1 MARSAHRYP
10 SLLPAGTAAFARR
23 RAYELLGAILVIAAA
38 SLMAALISYNS
49 ADPSYNH
56 ATGTAPKN
64 WLGLGGSYISEI
76 MIDSFGAVSII
87 PALALCGWGWSL
99 IRRHTLDLAWLRI
112 TAAPLLMLTAA
123 AAIAFIPDALPL
135 NPSGNIG
142 PAGFVGDLMERKQ
155 LLAAS
160 ALSIPFWILPILFG
174 IITVATLPLTLG
186 VPWEDWK
193 ALLTLVWKSIHWL
206 VLGSW
211 HGVRNVVGPF
221 TAQSVQK
228 KRMRSAAKQRHRK
241 APKARVEPRLRAS
254 SVSSSRVKE
263 PDRVRP
269 GTRETKER
277 QGNLRLDKK
286 RTELPPLNLLAAPDT
301 PRGNNVDRGA
311 EETERESL
319 VNALR
324 EYKVDGAIEASRIG
338 PVVTRHEFIPESGTR
353 AARVIALSD
362 DIARSMSR
370 ISARVAV
377 IPGESAIGIE
387 LPNPSRQ
394 TVYLR
399 ELLGS
404 ADFENAAHQLPLAL
418 GKDIGG
424 TPIVEDLTRM
434 PHLLVAGTTGSGKSV
449 AINSMILSLVYRL
462 SPESCRLIMI
472 DPKMLE
478 LSVYDGIPHLL
489 HPVVTEPK
497 KAVVALKWAVKEMN
511 ERYRLMSN
519 LNVRNIAGYNKRVKE
534 AAIKGQQLTRTVQT
548 GFDHETGVP
557 VYEEQLLDMEPLPLL
572 VVVVDEM
579 ADLMLVAGK
588 EIEIAVQSLAQKA
601 RAAGIHLIIATQRPS
616 VDVIT
621 GTIKANLPTRISF
634 QVTSKIDSRTI
645 LGEQGAEQLLGMG
658 DMLYMAGGGQL
669 KRVHGPFV
677 SEDEV
682 ELVANFLRE
691 QGAPEYLAE
700 VTEDPTED
708 AAAGPGENIVQDE
721 LYDKALQLVLS
732 QRKASTS
739 FVQRHL
745 QIGYNRAARLIER
758 MESEGVVSSANHV
771 GKREILV
778 PSSEI

>member
-1 MARSAHRYP
+1 MASSGHRYP
-10 SLLPAGTAAFARR
+10 ALLPAGTAGFVRR
-23 RAYELLGAILVIAAA
+23 RTYETLGVILIIGAVVLI
-38 SLMAALISYNS
+38 AALISYDS

-56 ATGTAPKN
+56 ATGTAPRN
-64 WLGLGGSYISEI
+64 WLGIGGAYVSEL
-76 MIDSFGAVSII
+76 MIDSFGIVSFI
-87 PALALCGWGWSL
+87 PALALCGWGWRL
-99 IRRHTLDLAWLRI
+99 ITRHTLDLAWLRI
-112 TAAPLLMLTAA
+112 TATPLLMLTAA
-123 AAIAFIPDALPL
+123 AAIAFIPYALPL
-135 NPSGNIG
+135 NPVGDVG
-142 PAGFVGDLMERKQ
+142 PAGFVGTFMEREQ
-155 LLAAS
+155 LLVAS
-160 ALSIPFWILPILFG
+160 NLKLPIWLFPLVFG
-174 IITVATLPLTLG
+174 VVTAGALPLTLG
-186 VPWEDWK
+186 IPWKDWK
-193 ALLTLVWKSIHWL
+193 ALLQIVWKSVHWIVTGAYQGIGSL
-206 VLGSW
+206 VAY
-211 HGVRNVVGPF
+211 P
-221 TAQSVQK
+221 TAGRVHK
-228 KRMRSAAKQRHRK
+228 KRIRSATKRVNRQ
-241 APKARVEPRLRAS
+241 PKARLEPRLRTSRAS
-254 SVSSSRVKE
+254 SKRVKD
-263 PDRVRP
+263 PALVKP
-269 GTRETKER
+269 GARENKER
-277 QGNLRLDKK
+277 QGHLRLDRKLAQ
-286 RTELPPLNLLAAPDT
+286 LPPLNLLSAPELART
-301 PRGNNVDRGA
+301 NNVDRGA
-311 EETERESL
+311 EKNEKAQL
-319 VNALR
+319 VDALR
-324 EYKVDGAIEASRIG
+324 EYKVVGIIEDSRRG
-338 PVVTRHEFIPESGTR
+338 PVVTRHEFVPEKGTR
-353 AARVIALSD
+353 AARVIALAD

-370 ISARVAV
+370 VSARVAV
-377 IPGESAIGIE
+377 IPGKSAIGIE
-387 LPNPSRQ
+387 LPNPTRQ

-404 ADFENAAHQLPLAL
+404 SDFENAAHQLPLAL

-424 TPIVEDLTRM
+424 TPIIVDLARM

-478 LSVYDGIPHLL
+478 LSIYDGIPHLL

-511 ERYRLMSN
+511 DRYRLMSN
-519 LNVRNIAGYNKRVKE
+519 LNVRNIAGYNKRIKD
-534 AAIKGQQLTRTVQT
+534 AASKGEQLTRTVQT
-548 GFDHETGVP
+548 GFDNESGAP
-557 VYEEQLLDMEPLPLL
+557 VYEEQVLEMEPLPLL
-572 VVVVDEM
+572 VLVVDEM

-669 KRVHGPFV
+669 SRVHGPFV

-682 ELVANFLRE
+682 ELIANFLRE
-691 QGAPEYLAE
+691 QGTPEYLAE
-700 VTEDPTED
+700 VTEDPEE
-708 AAAGPGENIVQDE
+708 ENFGGLAENAVQDE
-721 LYDKALQLVLS
+721 LYDRAVQLVLS

-758 MESEGVVSSANHV
+758 MESEGVVSAANHV

-778 PSSEI
+778 SSPDL

>member
-1 MARSAHRYP
+1 M
-10 SLLPAGTAAFARR
+10 
-23 RAYELLGAILVIAAA
+23 
-38 SLMAALISYNS
+38 
-49 ADPSYNH
+49 
-56 ATGTAPKN
+56 
-64 WLGLGGSYISEI
+64 
-76 MIDSFGAVSII
+76 
-87 PALALCGWGWSL
+87 
-99 IRRHTLDLAWLRI
+99 
-112 TAAPLLMLTAA
+112 AAPLLMLTAA
-123 AAIAFIPDALPL
+123 AALAFIPYALPL
-135 NPSGNIG
+135 NPAGNIS
-142 PAGFVGDLMERKQ
+142 PAGYVGYYLGAHQ
-155 LLAAS
+155 LLVANS
-160 ALSIPFWILPILFG
+160 LSIPFWILPLVFG
-174 IITVATLPLTLG
+174 AITLGTLPLTLG
-186 VPWEDWK
+186 VPWNDWR
-193 ALLTLVWKSIHWL
+193 ALLTMVWRSIQWL
-206 VLGSW
+206 ALSAWWGIT
-211 HGVRNVVGPF
+211 NLVGPL
-221 TAQSVQK
+221 TAQSVHK
-228 KRMRSAAKQRHRK
+228 KRMRSAAKKRHRK
-241 APKARVEPRLRAS
+241 KSKARVEPRLRTS

-277 QGNLRLDKK
+277 QGSLRLDKK
-286 RTELPPLNLLAAPDT
+286 RAELPPLSLLAAPKMAKS
-301 PRGNNVDRGA
+301 NSVDRGS
-311 EETERESL
+311 EHKERQ
-319 VNALR
+319 ALLDAL
-324 EYKVDGAIEASRIG
+324 EQYKVGGSIAASRIG
-338 PVVTRHEFIPESGTR
+338 PVVTRHEFVPVEGTR

-377 IPGESAIGIE
+377 IPGENAIGIE
-387 LPNPSRQ
+387 LPNPNRQ

-424 TPIVEDLTRM
+424 TPIIEDLTRM
-434 PHLLVAGTTGSGKSV
+434 PHVLVAGTTGSGKSV

-462 SPESCRLIMI
+462 PPESCRLIMI

-658 DMLYMAGGGQL
+658 DMLYMAGGAQL

-700 VTEDPTED
+700 VTEDPAEDTE
-708 AAAGPGENIVQDE
+708 AGPGENIMRDD

-739 FVQRHL
+739 FIQRHL

-771 GKREILV
+771 GKRDILV
-778 PSSEI
+778 PSSDV

>member
-1 MARSAHRYP
+1 MAPLGHHYP
-10 SLLPAGTAAFARR
+10 SLLPAGAADFARR
-23 RAYELLGAILVIAAA
+23 RAYEFLGLVLVIGAAA
-38 SLMAALISYNS
+38 LIAALISYNS

-64 WLGLGGSYISEI
+64 WLGIGGSYISEL
-76 MIDSFGAVSII
+76 MIDAFGGVSII
-87 PALALCGWGWSL
+87 PALALGGWGWRL
-99 IRRHTLDLAWLRI
+99 IRRHTLDFTWLRI

-123 AAIAFIPDALPL
+123 AAIAFIPYALPL
-135 NPSGNIG
+135 NPTANAG

-155 LLAAS
+155 LLVAS
-160 ALSIPFWILPILFG
+160 ALSIPFWILPVVFG
-174 IITVATLPLTLG
+174 VITIATLPLTLG

-193 ALLTLVWKSIHWL
+193 ALLNLVWKSIHWL
-206 VLGSW
+206 VIGSW
-211 HGVRNVVGPF
+211 RSVANLVGPL
-221 TAQSVQK
+221 TAQSVHK
-228 KRMRSAAKQRHRK
+228 NRMRSAARQRHRK
-241 APKARVEPRLRAS
+241 KPKARVEPRLRPS
-254 SVSSSRVKE
+254 SVSPTRLKE
-263 PDRVRP
+263 PDRVKP

-286 RTELPPLNLLAAPDT
+286 LTELPPLNLLAVPKV
-301 PRGNNVDRGA
+301 PRGNSVDRGS
-311 EETERESL
+311 ENKERQKLL
-319 VNALR
+319 VALNQ
-324 EYKVDGAIEASRIG
+324 YKVGGSIEASRIG
-338 PVVTRHEFIPESGTR
+338 PVVTRHEFVPESGTR

-377 IPGESAIGIE
+377 IPGENAIGIE
-387 LPNPSRQ
+387 LPNPNRQ

-404 ADFENAAHQLPLAL
+404 ADFENAGQQLPLAL

-462 SPESCRLIMI
+462 PPESCRLIMI

-534 AAIKGQQLTRTVQT
+534 AAAKGQQLTRTVQT

-557 VYEEQLLDMEPLPLL
+557 VYEEQLLEMEPLPLL

-682 ELVANFLRE
+682 ELVANFLRA
-691 QGAPEYLAE
+691 QGTPEYLAE
-700 VTEDPTED
+700 VTEDPEGD
-708 AAAGPGENIVQDE
+708 IAAGPGENTAHDE
-721 LYDKALQLVLS
+721 LYDKAVQIVLTHK
-732 QRKASTS
+732 KASTS
-739 FVQRHL
+739 FIQRHL
-745 QIGYNRAARLIER
+745 QIGYNRAARLVER
-758 MESEGVVSSANHV
+758 MESEGIVSSANHV

-778 PSSEI
+778 PSTDI